1 MAKRT
6 FSIGGVHPADSK
18 ISRGCKLEYLP
29 IPPTVYIALSQHIGA
44 PAKPVVA
51 VGDKVK
57 VGQVLAEPYTFDKA
71 RVVMSEM
78 TDSLVMDLV
87 EKRLVT
93 DQMVICVNYERV
105 APGYRGEEVMDWYGR
120 TVPKPAHGSVN
131 LGRRTSST
139 RIISRRRL

>member
-57 VGQVLAEPYTFDKA
+57 VGQVLAEPGGF
-71 RVVMSEM
+71 MSAFL
-78 TDSLVMDLV
+78 SLRNSQVYRS
-87 EKRLVT
+87 EK
-93 DQMVICVNYERV
+93 
-105 APGYRGEEVMDWYGR
+105 
-120 TVPKPAHGSVN
+120 GSF
-131 LGRRTSST
+131 RQ
-139 RIISRRRL
+139 